1 MRLQG
6 DVQSALDELRETLRQ
21 LRSGV
26 TDAKPLSVIALDV
39 VNRFAERADVATTL
53 TVVHPEDRAPVPVE
67 NELLRILQEALTNV
81 DRHADAEHVDV
92 IWDVRGSEFE
102 LVVTDDGRGFES
114 AKGVRDSAYGLV
126 GMRERA
132 DVVGARLTI
141 DSTPGRGTT
150 VTVTAGP
157 SPTPPR
163 DRAMTD
169 TPVRHIN
176 DSHTNDS
183 HTNDSHTND
192 SRTTARSERSI
203 DTNREVAS

>member
-1 MRLQG
+1 M
-6 DVQSALDELRETLRQ
+6 
-21 LRSGV
+21 
-26 TDAKPLSVIALDV
+26 
-39 VNRFAERADVATTL
+39 
-53 TVVHPEDRAPVPVE
+53 DRP
-67 NELLRILQEALTNV
+67 
-81 DRHADAEHVDV
+81 ADAEHVDV

-157 SPTPPR
+157 TPTPPR
-163 DRAMTD
+163 DRARTD
-169 TPVRHIN
+169 TPAR
-176 DSHTNDS
+176 HTNDS